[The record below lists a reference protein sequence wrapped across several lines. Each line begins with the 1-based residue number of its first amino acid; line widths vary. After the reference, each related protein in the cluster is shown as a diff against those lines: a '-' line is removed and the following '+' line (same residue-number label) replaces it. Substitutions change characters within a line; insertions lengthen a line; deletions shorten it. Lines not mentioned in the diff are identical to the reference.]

1 MLDSDKTDH
10 IKLLYWMMLTRAVD
24 DRTIS
29 LAKLGKI
36 PGTIFSQKGHEAI
49 SVGAACA
56 LSKVDIVAPMH
67 RDLGAYLVRGM
78 TPGRIFSQAMARATS
93 PSQGRDVNTH
103 GMGDIDL
110 GIIGYVSHL
119 PQSMTVALG
128 AAFSFQYR
136 KEPRVALTFTGDGA
150 SSEGAFSESL
160 NLAAVLKLP
169 IVFILEDN
177 QYAYS
182 TPSKYQYAITD
193 LVARATAF
201 GLPGITVAGNNV
213 LDVRSTTIKAIDR
226 ARNGDGPT
234 LIKANTMR
242 MEGHALHDSAEYV
255 PKELLD
261 EWKVKDPIEN
271 YKTMLYEKGILNKQ
285 TEKILKEQIN
295 KEVSDGEQWAENSPY
310 PDPSTLTEGVYA

>member
-1 MLDSDKTDH
+1 MLDHDKADY

-24 DRTIS
+24 DRSVS
-29 LAKLGKI
+29 LSKLGKI

-49 SVGAACA
+49 SVGAAYA
-56 LSKVDIVAPMH
+56 LSHTDIVAPMH

-78 TPGRIFSQAMARATS
+78 TPGRIFSQAMARVSS

-103 GMGDIDL
+103 GMGDLEL
-110 GIIGYVSHL
+110 GIIGYISHL

-169 IVFILEDN
+169 VVFVLEDN

-182 TPSKYQYAITD
+182 TPANYQYAIPD
-193 LVARATAF
+193 LIARAAAF
-201 GLPGITVAGNNV
+201 GLPGITVPGNNI
-213 LDVRSTTIKAIDR
+213 LDVRNAVSDAISH
-226 ARNGDGPT
+226 ARNGNGPT

-255 PKELLD
+255 PVELLD
-261 EWKVKDPIEN
+261 KWSKKDPIST
-271 YKTMLYEKGILNKQ
+271 YKSLLYEKQLLDDE
-285 TEKILKEQIN
+285 TERNLINQIEN
-295 KEVSDGEQWAENSPY
+295 EVSDGVLWAENSPY
-310 PDPSTLTEGVYA
+310 PHPNTLTDGVYA